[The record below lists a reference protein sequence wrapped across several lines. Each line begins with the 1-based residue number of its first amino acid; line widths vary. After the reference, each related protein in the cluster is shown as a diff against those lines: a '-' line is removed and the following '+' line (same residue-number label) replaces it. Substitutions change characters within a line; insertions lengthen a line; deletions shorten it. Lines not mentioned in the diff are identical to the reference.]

1 MGITAAYIVPHPPL
15 IIPEVG
21 RGEEKKIEKTIASYR
36 EVGRRVASHA
46 PDTVVFITPHTVIY
60 RDYFHISPGGNARGD
75 FGQFNAPEAVYTAE
89 YDDDLRTAIIAEAEA
104 AGIPA
109 GTEGER
115 DPELDHATM
124 IPMHFINEFY
134 TDYRSVRVGYS
145 GMPAV
150 IQYMFGKCI
159 KAAAEKTGKNV
170 VIIASG
176 DLSHKLNDESPY
188 GYTPKGE
195 EFDDIVVEA
204 MQSGDFSEFIDMPLD
219 VSLPAA
225 ECGLNSFRVM
235 SGALDRLS
243 VEPEFLSHEGPFGV
257 GYAVGCF
264 EVTGEDPSRDFGEGY
279 LESEAG
285 LLSAIRTNESD
296 IVKLA
301 RYTVENFV
309 RTGEKPEQP
318 ADVPK
323 ELRES
328 EAGVFVS
335 LHEFNELRGCIGTFM
350 PTQQCIADEIMENAV
365 SSCSRDPRFAPVA
378 ADDLEHLVYSVDI
391 LGDLEE
397 VDSADELDP
406 KKYGVF
412 VRSGWRSGILLPDLE
427 GIDTAEQQLRI
438 AKRKGGIGPDEPVT
452 MYRFEVRR
460 YK

>member
-15 IIPEVG
+15 IIPGVG
-21 RGEEKKIEKTIASYR
+21 RGDEKKIEKTVESYR
-36 EVGRRVASHA
+36 EVGRRVAGHA
-46 PDTVVFITPHTVIY
+46 PDTIVFITPHTVIY
-60 RDYFHISPGGNARGD
+60 RDYFHISPGQRARGD
-75 FGQFNAPEAVYTAE
+75 FGGFNAPNAQYEAE
-89 YDDDLRTAIIAEAEA
+89 YDAELRDAIIAEAEA

-124 IPMHFINEFY
+124 IPIHFINEFY
-134 TDYRSVRVGYS
+134 TDYKAVRAGYS

-150 IQYMFGKCI
+150 VQYMFGKCI

-195 EFDDIVVEA
+195 EFDDIVTEA
-204 MQSGDFSEFIDMPLD
+204 MASGDFSEFMDMPID
-219 VSLPAA
+219 ISLPAA

-235 SGALDRLS
+235 SGALDRLAVRS
-243 VEPEFLSHEGPFGV
+243 ELLSHEGPFGV
-257 GYAVGCF
+257 GYAVACF

-279 LESEAG
+279 LESESG
-285 LLSAIRTNESD
+285 LLSSIRTNESD

-301 RYTVENFV
+301 RFTVENFV

-323 ELRES
+323 ELRETR
-328 EAGVFVS
+328 AGAFVS
-335 LHEFNELRGCIGTFM
+335 LHEFGELRGCIGTFM
-350 PTQQCIADEIMENAV
+350 ATQECIADEIMENAV
-365 SSCSRDPRFAPVA
+365 SSCSRDPRFPPVT
-378 ADDLEHLVYSVDI
+378 ADDLDHLVYSVDI
-391 LGDLEE
+391 LGELEE
-397 VDSADELDP
+397 VDSEEALDP

-412 VRSGWRSGILLPDLE
+412 VRSGWKSGILLPDLD
-427 GIDTAEQQLRI
+427 GVDTVEEQLSI
-438 AKRKGGIGPDEPVT
+438 AKRKAGIDPDEPVS
-452 MYRFEVRR
+452 MYRFEVQR